1 VHYLFTFKIEVL
13 KRIYIVRHAKSSWDD
28 MRLADV
34 DRPLN
39 KRGKRDA
46 PVMAEV
52 CLDRRYI
59 PELMITSHA
68 NRAASTAKE
77 FCKVF
82 GVKEKTLVYEK
93 SLYHAPEDTYIST
106 CFGFKDKVNSVMMF
120 GHNPGIT
127 YLANSV
133 TKNYID
139 NVPTCGVLVIEAK
152 IDSWVDL
159 DFSKCKLKDFL
170 YPKMF

>member
-1 VHYLFTFKIEVL
+1 M

-28 MRLADV
+28 MRLADI

-46 PVMAEV
+46 PFMADK
-52 CLDRRYI
+52 CQSKGYI
-59 PELMITSHA
+59 PKKMISSKA
-68 NRAASTAKE
+68 MRASTTAKI
-77 FCKVF
+77 FCKAMGF
-82 GVKEKTLVYEK
+82 NSKILSYEN
-93 SLYHAPEDTYIST
+93 SLYHAPEDTYLT
-106 CFGFKDKVNSVMMF
+106 VCFGLDDDVDSVMLF

-133 TKNYID
+133 SEEYIE
-139 NVPTCGVLVIEAK
+139 NVPTCGVLIIDAK
-152 IDSWVDL
+152 IESWSDL
-159 DFSKCKLKDFL
+159 DFSNCKLVDFL